1 MHLILP
7 YFIIILI
14 LMQIYFK
21 RNNNKTAGSNEDFF
35 KRESEANQ
43 SRKRD
48 ISNLNYIIIPDNLP
62 FIKTDIAEISN
73 AEQNIKNLKDEKILN
88 LNGKTNTDLK
98 LEYGV
103 ANLSELTIY
112 ENNFHTLCREIINLA
127 KALIDNGYEK
137 EAVSFLEFGIRSR
150 SDLSANYV
158 MLAEIYSKNG
168 ENEKINHLKKYAE
181 TLNTITK
188 DYIIKKI
195 DAYLL

>member
-1 MHLILP
+1 
-7 YFIIILI
+7 
-14 LMQIYFK
+14 MQIYFK
-21 RNNNKTAGSNEDFF
+21 RSNNKTAGSNEDFF

-43 SRKRD
+43 SRRRD
-48 ISNLNYIIIPDNLP
+48 ISNLNYITIPDNLP
-62 FIKTDIAEISN
+62 LICKTDWPTIPYLLFIKTDIAEISN
-73 AEQNIKNLKDEKILN
+73 AEQNIMNLKDEKILN
-88 LNGKTNTDLK
+88 LTGKTNTDLK

>member
-1 MHLILP
+1 M
-7 YFIIILI
+7 
-14 LMQIYFK
+14 
-21 RNNNKTAGSNEDFF
+21 GSEMCI
-35 KRESEANQ
+35 
-43 SRKRD
+43 RD
-48 ISNLNYIIIPDNLP
+48 R
-62 FIKTDIAEISN
+62 
-73 AEQNIKNLKDEKILN
+73 
-88 LNGKTNTDLK
+88 TNTDLK

>member
-1 MHLILP
+1 M
-7 YFIIILI
+7 
-14 LMQIYFK
+14 
-21 RNNNKTAGSNEDFF
+21 
-35 KRESEANQ
+35 
-43 SRKRD
+43 
-48 ISNLNYIIIPDNLP
+48 
-62 FIKTDIAEISN
+62 
-73 AEQNIKNLKDEKILN
+73 NLKDEKILN
-88 LNGKTNTDLK
+88 LTGKTNTDLK

-195 DAYLL
+195 DTYLL

>member
-35 KRESEANQ
+35 KR
-43 SRKRD
+43 
-48 ISNLNYIIIPDNLP
+48 
-62 FIKTDIAEISN
+62 
-73 AEQNIKNLKDEKILN
+73 EKILN

-137 EAVSFLEFGIRSR
+137 EAVRFLEFGIRSR